1 MATPAVDLLNLERVN
16 VGRVLHDAAIFDFSR
31 HRSHESFV
39 NAANIPAE
47 VEAFFEL
54 LEQRAV
60 DFLLVG
66 GLAMLA
72 HVHGRNTD
80 DIDLVISTPDQ
91 QRLEPE
97 VKVIEREPF
106 FAQAQFRGLRIDFL
120 AAENPLF
127 DFVARN
133 YSEAREFDFFARPR
147 SIRCAAPR
155 GLMLLKLYAL
165 PSLYRQGEI
174 SRARIFEADIG
185 ALLGAVPETDTEE
198 LLEILSRHGVS
209 ETDVRELRNVIAEQ
223 RPRRRFS

>member
-1 MATPAVDLLNLERVN
+1 MATPAVDSLHLKPLN
-16 VGRVLHDAAIFDFSR
+16 VGRVLHDAAVFNFSR
-31 HRSHESFV
+31 HRNRESFV

-47 VEAFFEL
+47 VEAFFDL
-54 LEQRAV
+54 LEQRSV

-72 HVHGRNTD
+72 HIRGRNTD

-97 VKVIEREPF
+97 VAIIERESF

-127 DFVARN
+127 DFAARN
-133 YSEAREFDFFARPR
+133 YSEARPFDFFSRPR
-147 SIRCAAPR
+147 VIRCATAP
-155 GLMLLKLYAL
+155 GLLLLKLYAL

-174 SRARIFEADIG
+174 CRAKIFESDIG
-185 ALLGAVPETDTEE
+185 VLLGAVPETDPNK
-198 LLEILSRHGVS
+198 LLEILGRHGVADS
-209 ETDVRELRNVIAEQ
+209 DVRELRNVIAEQ